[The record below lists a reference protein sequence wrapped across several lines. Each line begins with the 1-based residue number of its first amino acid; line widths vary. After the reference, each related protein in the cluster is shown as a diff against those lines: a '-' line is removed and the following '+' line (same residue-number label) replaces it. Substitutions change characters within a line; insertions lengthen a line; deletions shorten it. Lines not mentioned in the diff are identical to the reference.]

1 MGDKQSNLVGYVRKS
16 KGGGALNL
24 SVDVNAFD
32 NAQRFSGSDDREF
45 VSLIV
50 NLDKVQ
56 EIINGERE
64 VTSLCQL
71 VENGSK
77 PE

>member
-1 MGDKQSNLVGYVRKS
+1 MTTQSQLIGYVRKS
-16 KGGGALNL
+16 KGGGALRL
-24 SVDVNAFD
+24 SIDAAAFSK
-32 NAQRFSGSDDREF
+32 AEKYKGSDGREF

-56 EIINGERE
+56 DIIEGERE

-71 VENGSK
+71 VDAE
-77 PE
+77 

>member
-1 MGDKQSNLVGYVRKS
+1 MATQSQLVGYVRKS
-16 KGGGALNL
+16 RGGGALNL
-24 SVDVNAFD
+24 SIDAAAFSK
-32 NAQRFSGSDDREF
+32 AERFTGSDGREF

-56 EIINGERE
+56 DIIEGERE

-71 VENGSK
+71 IDGE
-77 PE
+77 

>member
-1 MGDKQSNLVGYVRKS
+1 MATQSQLVGYVRKS
-16 KGGGALNL
+16 KSGGALNL
-24 SVDVNAFD
+24 SIDADAFSK
-32 NAQRFSGSDDREF
+32 AERFTGSDGREF

-56 EIINGERE
+56 DIIEGERE

-71 VENGSK
+71 TDGE
-77 PE
+77 

>member
-1 MGDKQSNLVGYVRKS
+1 MATQSQLVGYVRKS

-24 SVDVNAFD
+24 SIDAGAF
-32 NAQRFSGSDDREF
+32 AKAERFSGADGREF

-56 EIINGERE
+56 DIIEGERE

-71 VENGSK
+71 VDGE
-77 PE
+77 